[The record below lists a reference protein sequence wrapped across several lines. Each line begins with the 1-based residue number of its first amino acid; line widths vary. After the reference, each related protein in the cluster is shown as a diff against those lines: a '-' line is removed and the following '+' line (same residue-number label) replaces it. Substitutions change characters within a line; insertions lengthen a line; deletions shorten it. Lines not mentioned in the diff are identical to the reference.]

1 MTMNDAGLTETVDV
15 DRRGPVAIVTMNN
28 PARRNAF
35 TPDMRRAM
43 TAAFT
48 ELNKDPEVRCV
59 VLTGAGDHFCVGADV
74 SKVGGAPA
82 APPTTMQ
89 VRENTKEVHQL
100 IQAILTGPKPYVAAV
115 EGDAFGGGMA
125 IAIGCDFI
133 VAGPKARFGTAF
145 AKIGLM
151 PEFGMFHILPQRVGL
166 AQAKRMMMLADP
178 VLAKDAEALG
188 LVDELSPDGALD
200 GALKLAGEL
209 AVRAP
214 LAVGYIKLAYAD
226 GVPSIATSLRMEL
239 DLGSSL
245 GGTEDFKEGMAALR
259 EKRTPIYRGR

>member
-1 MTMNDAGLTETVDV
+1 MANEAAPIETVDV
-15 DRRGPVAIVTMNN
+15 ERRGHVAIVTINN

-35 TPDMRRAM
+35 TPNMRRAM

-48 ELNKDPEVRCV
+48 ELNKDPDVRCV

-74 SKVGGAPA
+74 SKAGA
-82 APPTTMQ
+82 APPAPRTIVQ

-100 IQAILTGPKPYVAAV
+100 IQAILTAPKPYVAAV

-178 VLAKDAEALG
+178 VLAETARALG
-188 LVDELSPDGALD
+188 LVDELSLEGALES
-200 GALKLAGEL
+200 ALKLADDL
-209 AVRAP
+209 AARAP
-214 LAVGYIKLAYAD
+214 LPVGYIKLAYAD
-226 GVPSIATSLRMEL
+226 GVPSIGASLRMEL

-245 GGTEDFKEGMAALR
+245 GGTEDFKEGIAALR
-259 EKRTPIYRGR
+259 EKRAPNYKGR